1 MRKPHS
7 LPELPEVLSLFLN
20 VITRSG
26 TQPPPRTHTL
36 ADRNTPSQPQ
46 HTGLTRFRRGNLHV
60 LNRTRRTCDNRDD

>member
-1 MRKPHS
+1 
-7 LPELPEVLSLFLN
+7 LSLFLN

-60 LNRTRRTCDNRDD
+60 LNRTCDNRDD